1 MRWAPRLNAAP
12 ATSTELRNNRTK
24 VAAEDLLLAAEA
36 DDAAAI
42 GLADG
47 RSVDAQRRIIE
58 IERERAANTR
68 VLAGLDAAIVEAE
81 RREQRADLEKRLELQ
96 RRLSTRLGHNLQT
109 RYNRAAETL
118 VAILAEMDADA
129 NACAALNAEARD
141 EGIVGITAAELT
153 LRRDVETG
161 SLGYESL
168 ARATVWSWSGG
179 SGYPL
184 WPRARQGGM
193 GE

>member
-12 ATSTELRNNRTK
+12 ATSVELRNNRTM
-24 VAAEDLLLAAEA
+24 VEALDHLLAVEA
-36 DDAAAI
+36 ADAAAI

-47 RSVDAQRRIIE
+47 RSLDAQRRIIE
-58 IERERAANTR
+58 IERERAANAR
-68 VLAGLDAAIVEAE
+68 VLAGLDATIVEAE
-81 RREQRADLEKRLELQ
+81 HREQRADLEKRLELQ
-96 RRLSTRLGHNLQT
+96 RRSSTRLRRDLQA
-109 RYNRAAETL
+109 RYNRAAEAL

-129 NACAALNAEARD
+129 DACAALNAEARD
-141 EGIVGITAAELT
+141 EGIVGITAAELA
-153 LRRDVETG
+153 LRRDAKTG
-161 SLGYESL
+161 SFGYQSL
-168 ARATVWSWSGG
+168 ARATVWSWNGG